1 VVGVGGERLLQ
12 LQLPPDIHKVRAIQ
26 QYEAALSAIDA
37 IEDGK
42 PWSQWIER
50 GWLHPHVVSV
60 VKLHGKPW
68 HQVIANRLNRS
79 RPKAKPPAGPIEPAP
94 GGGEINRL
102 RAWQDL
108 HRFDTPLSGVTV
120 PHWFYAQVLARAVIV
135 RQYWWR
141 VYPLRNE
148 LPVGRTRVG
157 SLRIPRRS
165 HVTDYR
171 PPRPG
176 DGQGRLVV
184 SAEFVRSRLTCQPVT
199 HLGWASGG
207 GRHAEGSTVP
217 AREVA
222 VWRSR
227 ERGDSSTAK
236 RPVGWQRL
244 SPLIPHTGQS

>member
-1 VVGVGGERLLQ
+1 MIKGAEAVDPAPPPRWTHKRLIDMLTASYGTGPRGGANVAAIAEYAGVNPSTVHRWIARGATPYKLAIPHERLLQ
-12 LQLPPDIHKVRAIQ
+12 LQLPPDIHEVRAIQ

-42 PWSQWIER
+42 PWSQWMER

-68 HQVIANRLNRS
+68 HQVIVNRLNRS

-108 HRFDTPLSGVTV
+108 QRFRIPLSGVAV

-135 RQYWWR
+135 RQSWWR

-148 LPVGRTRVG
+148 LPVGRTRVWM
-157 SLRIPRRS
+157 SDAPPVQLRALARKAEVPVS
-165 HVTDYR
+165 HADLSAYR
-171 PPRPG
+171 G
-176 DGQGRLVV
+176 DG
-184 SAEFVRSRLTCQPVT
+184 
-199 HLGWASGG
+199 
-207 GRHAEGSTVP
+207 
-217 AREVA
+217 
-222 VWRSR
+222 
-227 ERGDSSTAK
+227 
-236 RPVGWQRL
+236 
-244 SPLIPHTGQS
+244 